1 PRAGLS
7 ATVRS
12 RVDGERKRQF
22 LKALEESGDSSQRV
36 QPWCAQLPSTK
47 RAGVGGVSETFTLK
61 TRRRAGLRE
70 SVKDGPSLSGAARRS
85 MAPFLPTNT
94 TASLTRRPE
103 RISKWEIFGSPN
115 RIRTQDLLVNSRV
128 FETLCLRVF
137 SAFCDLRALT
147 ALGTGGARC
156 QPKGPESSKSELFAS
171 ANEFRAEDRLVNK
184 QVFEPL
190 CLRVF
195 SAFCDLLALS
205 ACGTGGA
212 GECRGCTGLVP
223 LKIAR
228 RWFRSHTGRLLADR
242 LRSTR
247 PAPDFAT
254 LLR

>member
-147 ALGTGGARC
+147 ALGTGGA
-156 QPKGPESSKSELFAS
+156 S
-171 ANEFRAEDRLVNK
+171 
-184 QVFEPL
+184 
-190 CLRVF
+190 
-195 SAFCDLLALS
+195 
-205 ACGTGGA
+205 
-212 GECRGCTGLVP
+212 ECRGCTGLVP
-223 LKIAR
+223 RKAAW
-228 RWFRSHTGRLLADR
+228 RWLRSRVGRLRADR
-242 LRSTR
+242 SRSTLAAPAFAALR
-247 PAPDFAT
+247 RLFQRSPAPIRRT
-254 LLR
+254 LRPSPEPNGAAH